1 MTRGG
6 GVKKFIIFM
15 DVIDGSPLREKIF
28 GKSYPLENNTQ
39 ESIFREDLFLYNCPQ
54 PIAFAVFCAAFAA
67 AVTASGDGDEVGAV
81 PGHTVAEMEEK
92 VVSIKGDAR

>member
-1 MTRGG
+1 M
-6 GVKKFIIFM
+6 V
-15 DVIDGSPLREKIF
+15 F
-28 GKSYPLENNTQ
+28 GKSYSLKNSIR

-67 AVTASGDGDEVGAV
+67 AVTASRDGDGVGAV